1 VTRRAA
7 AGGFTIIELVLVCA
21 VIGILTALAF
31 PTVHYTRLR
40 AQEVELR
47 AALRE
52 LRGGI
57 DEYKRWS
64 DAGLLEIELGTDGYP
79 AELEKLVEP
88 QPVVGQVDRK
98 IRFLR
103 RIPVDPLTGK
113 AEWGMRSYQDDPDE
127 TSWGGEDV
135 YDVYSLAAGRGL
147 DGTPYSTW

>member
-1 VTRRAA
+1 MSRPAA
-7 AGGFTIIELVLVCA
+7 QRGFTIIELVLVCA

-31 PTVHYTRLR
+31 PTVHYARLR

-47 AALRE
+47 DALRD

-64 DAGLLEIELGTDGYP
+64 DAGLIEVELGTDGYP
-79 AELEKLVEP
+79 SELAKLVEP
-88 QPVVGQVDRK
+88 LPVIGQIDRK

-103 RIPVDPLTGK
+103 RIPLDPLTGK
-113 AEWGMRSYQDDPDE
+113 ATWGLRSYQDDPDE
-127 TSWGGEDV
+127 SNWGGEDV
-135 YDVYSLAAGRGL
+135 FDVYSLAQGRGL

>member
-1 VTRRAA
+1 MRRPAA
-7 AGGFTIIELVLVCA
+7 EGGFTIIELVMVCA

-31 PTVHYTRLR
+31 PTVHYARLR

-47 AALRE
+47 DALRD

-64 DAGLLEIELGTDGYP
+64 DAGLIEVELGTDGYP
-79 AELEKLVEP
+79 SELAKLAEPL
-88 QPVVGQVDRK
+88 PVIGQIDKK

-103 RIPVDPLTGK
+103 RIPLDPLTGK
-113 AEWGMRSYQDDPDE
+113 ATWELRSYQDDPDE
-127 TSWGGEDV
+127 SNWGGEDV
-135 YDVYSLAAGRGL
+135 FDVYSLAPGRGL

>member
-1 VTRRAA
+1 MTRPAA
-7 AGGFTIIELVLVCA
+7 ARGFTIIELVMVCA

-40 AQEVELR
+40 AQETELR

-52 LRGGI
+52 LRGAI

-64 DAGLLEIELGTDGYP
+64 DAGLIEIETGTDGYP
-79 AELEKLVEP
+79 SELDKLVEP
-88 QPVVGQVDRK
+88 QPVIGQVDRK

-103 RIPVDPLTGK
+103 RVPVDPLTGK
-113 AEWGMRSYQDDPDE
+113 AEWGLRSYQDDPDE

-135 YDVYSLAAGRGL
+135 YDVYSQAAGRGL